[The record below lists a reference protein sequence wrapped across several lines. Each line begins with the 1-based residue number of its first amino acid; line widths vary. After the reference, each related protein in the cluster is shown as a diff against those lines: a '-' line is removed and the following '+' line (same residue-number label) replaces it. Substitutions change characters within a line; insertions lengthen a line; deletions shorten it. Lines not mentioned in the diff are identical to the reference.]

1 MATAIHP
8 LESISPID
16 GRYRSQISELAD
28 YFSERA
34 LMRYRVQ
41 IEVLYFMALAKE
53 PAVKEVRRLTKVEQ
67 AKLHSLYQKFSIKDA
82 ERVKE
87 IEATTKHDVKA
98 IEYFIKQRLQR
109 ILSKTSSK
117 SVIEFVHFGLTSEDI
132 NNLAYNLMLRDAIHN
147 VYVPEVQQ
155 LIKLL
160 QRDARRYKSLAL
172 LSLTHGQPATPTT
185 VGKEYMVFVQRLR
198 RQLASLQAIT
208 FTGKFGGA
216 TGNWAAVHVAY
227 PKVQWLRFSKRFI
240 TGLDLEPNLAT
251 TQIESH
257 DQIAAAC
264 HAIARI
270 NSIVK
275 DFDQDMWYYIS
286 RKLFAQQN
294 KAGEIGS
301 SAMPHKINPIFFEN
315 SEGNIG
321 IANTLLLHLADKL
334 PVSRMQRDLTDSTV
348 LRNQGVAIAHSVLA
362 VRNTINA
369 LQRVTPNRT
378 QLAAELNQ
386 HWEVL
391 AEPIQT
397 VLRKLGKEA
406 PYEQL
411 KQLTR
416 GHEVTQIEIHAFI
429 DGLDIPNKEK
439 INLKKLTPA
448 TYVGLSATIANL
460 P

>member
-34 LMRYRVQ
+34 LMQYRIQ
-41 IEVLYFMALAKE
+41 IEVQYFMALAKE
-53 PAVKEVRRLTKVEQ
+53 PAVKEVRRLTKAEQ
-67 AKLHSLYQKFSIKDA
+67 AKLHSVYEKFSLKDA
-82 ERVKE
+82 ERIKE

-109 ILSKTSSK
+109 TSLK
-117 SVIEFVHFGLTSEDI
+117 SVIEFIHFGLTSEDV
-132 NNLAYNLMLRDAIHN
+132 NNLAYSLMLRDAIHT
-147 VYVPEVQQ
+147 VYIPQVQH

-185 VGKEYMVFVQRLR
+185 VGKEFAVFVQRLR
-198 RQLASLQAIT
+198 RQLASLQTIT

-216 TGNWAAVHVAY
+216 TGNWAAVQVAY
-227 PKVQWLRFSKRFI
+227 PNVQWMRFSKRFI
-240 TGLDLEPNLAT
+240 TSLGLEPNLAT

-257 DQIAAAC
+257 DQVAAAC
-264 HAIARI
+264 HAVARI
-270 NSIVK
+270 NSITK
-275 DFDQDMWYYIS
+275 DFDQDMWYYIA
-286 RKLFAQQN
+286 RKLFSQQN

-321 IANTLLLHLADKL
+321 IANALLLHLADKL
-334 PVSRMQRDLTDSTV
+334 PISRMQRDLTDSTV
-348 LRNQGVAIAHSVLA
+348 LRNQGVALAHSVLA

-378 QLAAELNQ
+378 QLAIELNQ

-397 VLRKLGKEA
+397 VLRKLGKET

-416 GHEVTQIEIHAFI
+416 GHEVTQTEIHTFI

-448 TYVGLSATIANL
+448 TYVGLSVTIANL